1 MRRWPACSSRSNRL
15 GREQGDIEGT
25 GIGLVISRRLAE
37 LMGGSLEAERTEGQG
52 ATFVLTLPV
61 APADAGPDAA
71 APVPDLLDAPY
82 RRRRVHYIEDN
93 ETNVEVMRGI
103 LAQRPQILMS
113 VSALGLDGLTAV
125 RSHRPDLILLDMNL
139 PDVDGLELLRELQR
153 DPDCA
158 SIPVVV
164 VSADATPARIE
175 EALASGAR
183 RYMTKPLNLGSFLG
197 MLDELLE
204 GIDSRYG

>member
-1 MRRWPACSSRSNRL
+1 MANLFQPFNRL

-37 LMGGSLEAERTEGQG
+37 LMGGTLHAERTADEG
-52 ATFVLTLPV
+52 ATFVLTLPL
-61 APADAGPDAA
+61 ASYATPADDAA
-71 APVPDLLDAPY
+71 AAGDPLAAPY
-82 RRRRVHYIEDN
+82 RHRRVHYVEDN
-93 ETNVEVMRGI
+93 ETNVEVMRGM
-103 LAQRPQILMS
+103 LAQRPQITLE
-113 VSALGLDGLTAV
+113 VSTLGLDGLTAI
-125 RSHRPDLILLDMNL
+125 RRHPPDLILLDMNL

-158 SIPVVV
+158 PIPVVV

-175 EALASGAR
+175 ETLAAGAR

-204 GIDSRYG
+204 GIDSRFA